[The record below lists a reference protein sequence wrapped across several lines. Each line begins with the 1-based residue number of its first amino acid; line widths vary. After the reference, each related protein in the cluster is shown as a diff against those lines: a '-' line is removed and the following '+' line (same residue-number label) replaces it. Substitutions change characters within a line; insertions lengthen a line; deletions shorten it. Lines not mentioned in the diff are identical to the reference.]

1 MADAYRILR
10 VQWHEH
16 GALCAAVREKVFVYE
31 MRFSP
36 YVDQDGRDSA
46 CQHVLAI
53 STDGDAIGTGRI
65 EVDGKISRIAVL
77 MPWRQHGVGAAVLD
91 ELIAIARDR
100 RLGLVSLSAP
110 LFAVDFYRDH
120 QFEACGSVY
129 MEEGIPHQKM
139 TLQLPVENFFIDGFD
154 AGLAHA
160 S

>member
-1 MADAYRILR
+1 MSNAYRILR

-16 GALCAAVREKVFVYE
+16 GAVCAAVREKVFVYE

-36 YVDQDGRDSA
+36 YADQDGRDGI

-53 STDGDAIGTGRI
+53 SAEGDAIGTGRI
-65 EVDGKISRIAVL
+65 ESDGKISRIAVL
-77 MPWRQHGVGAAVLD
+77 MPWRQHGVGSAVLN
-91 ELIAIARDR
+91 ELISVARDR
-100 RLGLVSLSAP
+100 KLEQVSLSAP
-110 LFAVDFYRDH
+110 LFAIEFYRSN
-120 QFEACGSVY
+120 QFETTGSVY

-139 TLQLPVENFFIDGFD
+139 TLQLPSENFFAGDFD